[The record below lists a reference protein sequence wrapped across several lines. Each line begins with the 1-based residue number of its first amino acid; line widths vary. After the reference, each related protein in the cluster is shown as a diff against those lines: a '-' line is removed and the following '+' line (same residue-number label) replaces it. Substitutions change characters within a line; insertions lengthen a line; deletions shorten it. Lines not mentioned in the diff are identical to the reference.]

1 VTKGTI
7 LLVDDEPVSRQ
18 LFQHIVAEHLKDCHL
33 LIAPN
38 AEEALKL
45 AAEQPPD
52 CAIVDYRLPGMDGL
66 ELCSRLKRDYP
77 AVGPVL
83 LITAGAPDSDRRVR
97 GIDAG
102 AEDFI
107 SRPFAPQEIA
117 ARIRAMLR
125 VKRAEDELRQANR
138 RLAELAESRSEDWLE
153 IKDNYRF
160 LLDVIPEAVMIALI
174 EEDGRLGR
182 FVAANNAA
190 CELLGCS
197 VEEILQRSLR
207 DFLPAYR
214 MDALQPRVDS
224 IRTHGQVS
232 FESVLVNK
240 AGQEITVAATCRMCT
255 HERKSAIIGV
265 LRRTGPA
272 PPGGTAAQY
281 LHFFSGE
288 AGLLIYEV
296 DIRTWK
302 ARLSGAISQLLGL
315 DATEFERNFD
325 RGMWREL
332 IHPDDRTQVMAGFSK
347 ALREV
352 GKYQFE
358 YRILRKSGD
367 YRHVEDVGVVLP
379 DEEGKAARVL
389 GTMKD
394 ISQRVQA
401 AEERRRYESEVQHM
415 QRLESLGIL
424 AGGIAHDFNNILSAV
439 IGLTDMA
446 LQDVPP
452 DSKTAAD
459 LREALHA
466 GHRAR
471 DLVRQMMAFSRQEG
485 QERTPLQLH
494 LVAREA
500 VKMLRAT
507 LPATI
512 EIVDSIDVNSGVV
525 LANATQMQQIIMNY
539 GTNAAQAM
547 KNGGK
552 MEIKLQDVEVDA
564 RLAARHPRLSP
575 GPYVLLSVSDTG
587 HGISPEVLPRIFDP
601 FFTTKGP
608 GEGTGLGLSVVHGIV
623 TGHGGVIVV
632 ESIPGR
638 GTTFHTYLP
647 RSAEAA
653 PQPKP
658 PTEYVARGNERVLLV
673 DDETAILRFL
683 GRMLPK
689 IGYEVVTCESATE
702 ALEIFNKEPDSFDVV
717 VTDLIMP
724 QMTGDVLARILREKR
739 PHLPIVLF
747 TGFGDEVANRQD
759 LSALADEIVL
769 KPVLGEELALAIR
782 KAIDKLPAHN

>member
-1 VTKGTI
+1 MIKGTI

-18 LFQHIVAEHLKDCHL
+18 LFAHIVAEHLKDCRL
-33 LIAPN
+33 QIAPN

-52 CAIVDYRLPGMDGL
+52 CAIIDYRLPGMDGL
-66 ELCSRLKRDYP
+66 ELCRRLKRDFQ

-107 SRPFAPQEIA
+107 TRPFAPQEIA

-138 RLAELAESRSEDWLE
+138 RLAELAELRSEDWLE
-153 IKDNYRF
+153 IKDRYRF
-160 LLDVIPEAVMIALI
+160 LFDVIPEAAMIALLD
-174 EEDGRLGR
+174 ENGRLGR
-182 FVAANNAA
+182 FVAANHAA
-190 CELLGCS
+190 CDLLGCTLD
-197 VEEILQRSLR
+197 EILQRSLR
-207 DFLPAYR
+207 DFLPTYR
-214 MDALQPRVDS
+214 LEALQPRVDS

-232 FESVLVNK
+232 FESVLMNK
-240 AGQEITVAATCRMCT
+240 AGQEITVAATCRTCT
-255 HERKSAIIGV
+255 HERKPAIIGIM
-265 LRRTGPA
+265 RRTGP
-272 PPGGTAAQY
+272 PPAGGTAAQY

-302 ARLSGAISQLLGL
+302 ARFSGAITQLLGR
-315 DATEFERNFD
+315 DAAEFEREFD

-332 IHPDDRTQVMAGFSK
+332 IHPDDRPNVVAAFSK

-358 YRILRKSGD
+358 YRIRQNSGD

-379 DEEGKAARVL
+379 GEDGKAARVL
-389 GTMKD
+389 GTIKD

-401 AEERRRYESEVQHM
+401 AEERRRYESEIQHM
-415 QRLESLGIL
+415 QRLESLGVL

-485 QERTPLQLH
+485 QERAPLHLH

-525 LANATQMQQIIMNY
+525 LANATQMQQVIMNY
-539 GTNAAQAM
+539 GMNAAHAM
-547 KNGGK
+547 KDGGK
-552 MEIKLQDVEVDA
+552 MEIRLKDVDVDT

-587 HGISPEVLPRIFDP
+587 HGITPEVLPRIFDP

-632 ESIPGR
+632 ESVPGR

-647 RSAEAA
+647 RSTETAQ
-653 PQPKP
+653 QPKP
-658 PTEYVARGNERVLLV
+658 ASEYIAHGNERVLLV
-673 DDETAILRFL
+673 DDEPAILRFL

-689 IGYEVVTCESATE
+689 IGYEVVTCESGKE
-702 ALEIFNKEPDSFDVV
+702 ALEIFKKSPDSFKVV

-724 QMTGDVLARILREKR
+724 QMTGEVLARALRDIK
-739 PHLPIVLF
+739 PDLPIVLF

-759 LSALADEIVL
+759 LNGLVDEIVL

-782 KAIDKLPAHN
+782 KAIDKTPARA